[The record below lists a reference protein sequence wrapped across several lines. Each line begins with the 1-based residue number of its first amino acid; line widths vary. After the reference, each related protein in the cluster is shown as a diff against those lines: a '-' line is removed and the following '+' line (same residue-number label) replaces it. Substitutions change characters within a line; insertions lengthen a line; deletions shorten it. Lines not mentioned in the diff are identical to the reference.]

1 MEQKRSKRK
10 FIRTKTEIASD
21 ENIFE
26 GVIKNISAKGIYV
39 RVDAGKSKIKFNP
52 GKILKLK
59 FKHNSSETLN
69 LRCIIKWSNII
80 PTYGLTYD
88 IGLEI
93 LDPSFNNKEVY
104 KTLE

>member
-10 FIRTKTEIASD
+10 IVRTKTEIISD
-21 ENIFE
+21 DKIFE
-26 GVIKNISAKGIYV
+26 GVIRNISAKGIYV
-39 RVDAGKSKIKFNP
+39 RVDAGKSKIEFNP
-52 GKILKLK
+52 GKILELK
-59 FKHNSSETLN
+59 FKPNSGETLN

-93 LDPSFNNKEVY
+93 LDPPFNNKEFY

>member
-10 FIRTKTEIASD
+10 FVRTRTEIASD
-21 ENIFE
+21 DNIFE
-26 GVIKNISAKGIYV
+26 GVIRNISAKGIYV
-39 RVDAGKSKIKFNP
+39 RVDAGKSKIEFNP
-52 GKILKLK
+52 GKIFKLK
-59 FKHNSSETLN
+59 FKPNSGETLN

-93 LDPSFNNKEVY
+93 LDPLFYNKAFY